1 MTELPSDDTVREV
14 GHRRIGAGEARSMV
28 IRRRYAAQVEDVWA
42 ACTRPDRLDRWFL
55 RVGGDLREGGRF
67 SLEGNASGDIVGCD
81 PPRTLHLTWV
91 YGDRPVDEVWLR
103 LTPGPDG
110 DTVLELEH
118 ATVSTLVEYEGRLLD
133 VIPGLGQGWELPLI
147 LGLPAYLR
155 GELPDVPAAEWFEF
169 TPEVM
174 ELAARTSDLWT
185 ALAREAGAAAEP
197 A

>member
-28 IRRRYAAQVEDVWA
+28 IRRRYAAPVEDVWA
-42 ACTRPDRLDRWFL
+42 ACTQPDRLDRWFL
-55 RVGGDLREGGRF
+55 RVSGDLREGGRF
-67 SLEGNASGDIVGCD
+67 SLEGNASGEIVGCD
-81 PPRTLHLTWV
+81 PPRALHLTWV

-103 LTPGPDG
+103 LTPGPDC

-174 ELAARTSDLWT
+174 EMAARTSDLWT
-185 ALAREAGAAAEP
+185 AVAREAGAAAE

>member
-28 IRRRYAAQVEDVWA
+28 IRRRYAAPVEDVWA
-42 ACTRPDRLDRWFL
+42 ACTQPDRLDRWFL

-103 LTPGPDG
+103 LTAGPDG